1 MQKDLTKLFGTTHGL
16 DEKSLDF
23 LVKALE
29 KNNLPGFDYIEF
41 KLSLANLLSLNLD
54 ENTAYKSVY
63 ATAMSVG
70 LTKEKL
76 IKTAT
81 HYQQILAREK
91 ELFDDALQKQ
101 MEQRVQA
108 KIVEVEKL
116 KQQVQEYHQKIQE
129 LYDRIS
135 KAQETINRADEDIQ
149 ESKNRIQSTKESFE
163 YTHQSIMNQ
172 VSQDIINIQNYL

>member
-1 MQKDLTKLFGTTHGL
+1 MQKDLAKLFGTTHGL

-23 LVKALE
+23 LIKALE
-29 KNNLPGFDYIEF
+29 KNNLPSFDYIEF
-41 KLSLANLLSLNLD
+41 KLSLGNLLSLNLD
-54 ENTAYKSVY
+54 ENTAYKSVF
-63 ATAMSVG
+63 ATATSMG

-76 IKTAT
+76 LKTAS

-101 MEQRVQA
+101 MEQRVQS
-108 KIVEVEKL
+108 KVEEVEKL
-116 KQQVQEYHQKIQE
+116 KKQVEEYNQKIQE

-135 KAQETINRADEDIQ
+135 KAQETINRADEDIRDA
-149 ESKNRIQSTKESFE
+149 KVKIHTTKESFE

-172 VSQDIINIQNYL
+172 VSQDIVNIQNYL